1 MKFKE
6 FVTPIGERYF
16 EDYEA
21 DCTYDCGQRL
31 VLESEIIEFAQRYDP
46 QPFHI
51 DPVEARR
58 SIYGGV
64 IASGWHTGAVTMRL
78 LVENYVSTVASL
90 GAPGIETLRWPAPV
104 RPGDTLTVTVEVLEA
119 RVSRSKPDRGIV
131 RSEVRTSNQ
140 KGVQV
145 MALVSANFFLRRST
159 HE

>member
-46 QPFHI
+46 QPFHV
-51 DPVEARR
+51 DPVEAVR
-58 SIYGGV
+58 SIYGGL
-64 IASGWHTGAVTMRL
+64 IASGWHTGALTMRL

-90 GAPGIETLRWPAPV
+90 GSPGIETLRWPAPV

-145 MALVSANFFLRRST
+145 MGLVSANFFLRRST

>member
-64 IASGWHTGAVTMRL
+64 IASGWHTGALTMRL

-90 GAPGIETLRWPAPV
+90 GSPGIETLRWPAPV

-131 RSEVRTSNQ
+131 RSKGRTSNQ

-159 HE
+159 HG